1 MPPRTLL
8 QARFVANED
17 QLNRKNR
24 FACIVDGFIHFR
36 TVDRVTIPDAALEKA
51 SIWCKRKPP
60 KGWGRAKSS
69 KAGKHDYDAKRV
81 APQRARPLDFPK
93 HGIIIILA
101 GYSGDC
107 RLKIETSLW
116 NVGLIIAHMKTAGAI
131 DGPAAVWLRMCT
143 NALALPSKPPP
154 GTIGQTFYGQETK
167 AFGEPELPAG
177 WHARVSGAMKDP
189 RNETAECK
197 AVVGSPDL
205 GRLRASRLEWASL
218 SVRQESRRFQ
228 RSVGYSKNLNMHQM
242 SSALYFNV
250 YNFVRGSAL
259 GSRPAVAT
267 GAGFKPWR
275 LEDVGEMPDVYL
287 GRKEDATFEA
297 AFAKLDY

>member
-1 MPPRTLL
+1 MGLFISEPL
-8 QARFVANED
+8 
-17 QLNRKNR
+17 
-24 FACIVDGFIHFR
+24 IVLR
-36 TVDRVTIPDAALEKA
+36 SPDAALEKA

-69 KAGKHDYDAKRV
+69 KAGKQDHDTKRV
-81 APQRARPLDFPK
+81 APQRARRLDFRK
-93 HGIIIILA
+93 YGIIIILA

-107 RLKIETSLW
+107 RIKIETSLW

-154 GTIGQTFYGQETK
+154 GTIGQIRYGQETK

-177 WHARVSGAMKDP
+177 WYARVSGAMKDP
-189 RNETAECK
+189 RNETAERK

-228 RSVGYSKNLNMHQM
+228 RRVGYSKNLNMHQM
-242 SSALYFNV
+242 SGALYFNV

-259 GSRPAVAT
+259 GSRPVVAT
-267 GAGFKPWR
+267 GVGFKPWH
-275 LEDVGEMPDVYL
+275 LEDVGEMKDAYL
-287 GRKEDATFEA
+287 RRKEDATFEA